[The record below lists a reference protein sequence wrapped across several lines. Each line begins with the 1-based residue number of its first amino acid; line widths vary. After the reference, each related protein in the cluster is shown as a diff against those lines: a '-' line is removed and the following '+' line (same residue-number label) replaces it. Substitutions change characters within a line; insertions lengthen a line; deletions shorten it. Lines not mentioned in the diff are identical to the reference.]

1 MSLADE
7 VAELR
12 RRVADMVR
20 RGVVDEVIP
29 GSPVMVRVDIG
40 DVLSPPLPRIQVQS
54 GRYMQVSNYPAPGDA
69 VTVIS
74 EAGDLR
80 NGRVYPG
87 PILTPFLSLRAVNT
101 NMLFCLIPER
111 KSVTTVR
118 LMPCPSRWLKAA
130 AIKLPARES
139 STVR

>member
-40 DVLSPPLPRIQVQS
+40 DVLSPPLP
-54 GRYMQVSNYPAPGDA
+54 
-69 VTVIS
+69 
-74 EAGDLR
+74 
-80 NGRVYPG
+80 
-87 PILTPFLSLRAVNT
+87 
-101 NMLFCLIPER
+101 
-111 KSVTTVR
+111 
-118 LMPCPSRWLKAA
+118 
-130 AIKLPARES
+130 
-139 STVR
+139 

>member
-40 DVLSPPLPRIQVQS
+40 DVLSPPLP
-54 GRYMQVSNYPAPGDA
+54 GFRYSPGA
-69 VTVIS
+69 TCRSVITR
-74 EAGDLR
+74 L
-80 NGRVYPG
+80 
-87 PILTPFLSLRAVNT
+87 
-101 NMLFCLIPER
+101 PE
-111 KSVTTVR
+111 
-118 LMPCPSRWLKAA
+118 MPLQ
-130 AIKLPARES
+130 
-139 STVR
+139 

>member
-40 DVLSPPLPRIQVQS
+40 DVLSPPLPLDS
-54 GRYMQVSNYPAPGDA
+54 G
-69 VTVIS
+69 
-74 EAGDLR
+74 
-80 NGRVYPG
+80 
-87 PILTPFLSLRAVNT
+87 
-101 NMLFCLIPER
+101 
-111 KSVTTVR
+111 TVR
-118 LMPCPSRWLKAA
+118 ALHAGQ
-130 AIKLPARES
+130 
-139 STVR
+139 